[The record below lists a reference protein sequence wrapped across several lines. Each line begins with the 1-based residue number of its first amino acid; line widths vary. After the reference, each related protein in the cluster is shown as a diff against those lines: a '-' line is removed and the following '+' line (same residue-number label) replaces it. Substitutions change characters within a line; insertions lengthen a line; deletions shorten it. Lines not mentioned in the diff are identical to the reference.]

1 MKLVYITL
9 ASLAMTALALYS
21 LQGSSV
27 STSMLKQAKGVLY
40 DVTVCGTNNYKLDLV
55 SFTTDKP
62 VKSRSTVH
70 MSFNFKGSEDGQIT
84 AMKLVVSKGIPLFS
98 HTYKSEVNYTAG
110 NEAAFVNKFSIPM
123 IPIHATVYMQATLTD
138 ASGGDALTICG
149 KLDV

>member
-27 STSMLKQAKGVLY
+27 STSMLKQARGVMY
-40 DVTVCGTNNYKLDLV
+40 DVHVCGTNNYKLEYV
-55 SFTTDKP
+55 SFSTDKP
-62 VKSRSTVH
+62 VKSRSTVN
-70 MSFNFKGSEDGQIT
+70 MSFKFKGTEDGQIT
-84 AMKLVVSKGIPLFS
+84 AMTLAVSKGIPLFS
-98 HTYKSEVNYTAG
+98 HTYKSEINYTAG

-123 IPIHATVYMQATLTD
+123 IPIHATVSIQATLND
-138 ASGGDALTICG
+138 ASGADALTICG